1 MTSTVKQGNTK
12 AVVGDVVTMGAGD
25 TLYEAS
31 QSQSAQL
38 IGHHAGCELAGV
50 EAQEWSEALPEIT
63 VGKPC
68 DVQPEDDQ
76 CLQEHLRAMIAKAQ
90 SGHVD
95 RLRRQVVEASGRR
108 LRRRCS
114 HG

>member
-1 MTSTVKQGNTK
+1 MRSTVKQGNTK

-31 QSQSAQL
+31 QPQSAQL

-68 DVQPEDDQ
+68 DVQPEEDQ
-76 CLQEHLRAMIAKAQ
+76 TVQEHLRAMIAKA
-90 SGHVD
+90 
-95 RLRRQVVEASGRR
+95 
-108 LRRRCS
+108 
-114 HG
+114 